1 MRRAFALAARRD
13 IDLVWPAALIA
24 GVLAALAS
32 IDPMLHAD
40 RLVTGP
46 DPWAAWQLDPGLTA
60 ATLAVAW
67 LYVAGQPWHGT
78 VREDRRAGLRHLA
91 FFGGLAAL
99 FLALQSPIEPI
110 SDHLF
115 VAHQVEHMLLR
126 TAAPMLLMLAAP
138 QAALI
143 RGLPA
148 PVRRRVV
155 TPLLAS
161 RGVRALGVLGHP
173 AVATILFVATT
184 YFWMIP
190 RFHDVAILNEGIHE
204 IWHTTLL
211 VSGLIFFWRI
221 LDARP
226 YPLGASLGVR
236 LFMFWFAS
244 MGNILLGSYL
254 SFKGVVLY
262 HAYDQM
268 GRLWGLAPGT
278 DEHYGGLTMWIP
290 GSMMFAVT
298 AMVMIYRWA
307 QSEDRDVARP
317 VQSGERVGAG
327 EFLARRR
334 AANRKMALGLVAFV
348 ATVAVITFSTVVIYH
363 YAKTSPLAWF

>member
-1 MRRAFALAARRD
+1 MRRAFAIGRPEF
-13 IDLVWPAALIA
+13 DLVWPAVLTGA
-24 GVLAALAS
+24 VLALLAA
-32 IDPMLHAD
+32 IDPLLHAS
-40 RLVTGP
+40 RAVAGP
-46 DPWAAWQLDPGLTA
+46 DPWGTWELNPALTA
-60 ATLAVAW
+60 AIFAVAAV
-67 LYVAGQPWHGT
+67 YVAGWRGPAAARDGR
-78 VREDRRAGLRHLA
+78 REGLRHLA
-91 FFGGLAAL
+91 FFAGLAAL
-99 FLALQSPIEPI
+99 FLALESPIEPI

-115 VAHQVEHMLLR
+115 VIHQVEHMLLR

-143 RGLPA
+143 RGLPGG
-148 PVRRRVV
+148 VRRRVLA
-155 TPLLAS
+155 PALAS
-161 RGVRALGVLGHP
+161 RTVRALGVLGQP

-190 RFHDVAILNEGIHE
+190 RFHDIAILNERVHWL
-204 IWHTTLL
+204 WHLSLL

-221 LDARP
+221 LDPRP
-226 YPLGASLGVR
+226 APLGASLGVR

-262 HAYDQM
+262 HAYDQV

-290 GSMMFAVT
+290 GSMMFAAT
-298 AMVMIYRWA
+298 AMLMIYRWA
-307 QSEDRDVARP
+307 QQEDR
-317 VQSGERVGAG
+317 S
-327 EFLARRR
+327 LARRMAAGGQVSGAEFR
-334 AANRKMALGLVAFV
+334 VRRQAANRKMAAGLVAFV
-348 ATVAVITFSTVVIYH
+348 ATVAVITFSSVMIYH